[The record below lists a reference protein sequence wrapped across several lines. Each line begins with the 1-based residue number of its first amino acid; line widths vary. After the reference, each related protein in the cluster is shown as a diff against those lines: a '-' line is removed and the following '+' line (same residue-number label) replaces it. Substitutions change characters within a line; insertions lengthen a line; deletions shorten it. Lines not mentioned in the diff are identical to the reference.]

1 MKTEDKI
8 SMRAEED
15 SAPVRAIDL
24 LYSVFFIGILLT
36 FAIYVSVTMLLGAQT
51 SIAEQYR
58 DGSDHHM
65 PLSSYNDAYYKNS
78 DLQTLITQYDYELF
92 GKIEDKNI
100 LVGRE
105 NFLFEVAREDNG
117 YNYLRDFLGE
127 YAYDADALENIYN
140 SVSLRRTAYR
150 NRGIEYMLVVIPNA
164 QTVYTEYLPSYI
176 QDEAGKTRLRQLSEY
191 MRTKDDI
198 TFIDLTDA
206 FIAAK
211 SAGKLYNNT
220 EDSLNSLGQYFV
232 YQTLYKIFPEQVK
245 AGTRMLN
252 FDEVTLYTH
261 HTDGK
266 TLARAAGIASVVKN
280 ETISLSNSM
289 EFNYLL
295 QELYPAVEVTY
306 ADHSGGMG
314 AGQTV
319 LLEFSN
325 EWDKIQLMPY
335 FSTTFD
341 DAVYKSDHRFN
352 PETLDTAQP
361 SLVIQ
366 FIHEYELSS
375 LTDTDTAQTYHDGL
389 KDVENPYTTVAPI
402 VTHQLWLDE
411 KTVCLTG
418 VVETGARLTISGDA
432 ADVRTMT
439 ANEDD
444 TIFITLIE
452 MGDEEEVVVR
462 LQASVADKN
471 RSKVTKV
478 TITRGEEKIT
488 PVTSVTVGSESRIFL
503 TDSSH
508 TILPDTGTMSVLR
521 SELRTFT
528 ERIRE
533 RSFLKDTEFI
543 NVVIPQSASVYA
555 DCAPEGLRETLEK
568 AEEYRAVIQEL
579 YESCGWTVLD
589 LTEDLRENR
598 DIGKLYGLTFD
609 RWTDY
614 GAYVGYRSLIEH
626 IRQDFPQIA
635 ATELSEYTRV
645 TQITESGELATML
658 GLAPTDISETL
669 VHLRLNSS
677 KVSYDQSGSNEVDL
691 SDTFFTM
698 VSDYSLPIAI
708 VIRDEAGTEMLES
721 MAQHFRIMIVLAEG
735 ETEIDDQTLTLFEP
749 DYIIRLSGEATPG
762 LYDMVA
768 DQDS

>member
-1 MKTEDKI
+1 MKKEDQI
-8 SMRAEED
+8 LMPNEED
-15 SAPVRAIDL
+15 PVPARPIDL
-24 LYSVFFIGILLT
+24 LFSVFFIGMLLT
-36 FAIYVSVTMLLGAQT
+36 FAVYVSVTMLLGAQT

-58 DGSDHHM
+58 DGADYHM
-65 PLSSYNDAYYKNS
+65 PLASYNDAYYKNS
-78 DLQTLITQYDYELF
+78 DLQTLITQYDYDLF
-92 GKIEDKNI
+92 GKVGDKNI

-105 NFLFEVAREDNG
+105 NFLFEVVREDNG

-127 YAYDADALENIYN
+127 YAYEADSLENIYN
-140 SVSLRRTAYR
+140 SVKLRQTAYR
-150 NRGIEYMLVVIPNA
+150 NQGAEYMLVVIPNA
-164 QTVYTEYLPSYI
+164 QTVYPEYLPSYI
-176 QDEAGKTRLRQLSEY
+176 QSEAGKTRLRQLSEY
-191 MRTKDDI
+191 MKTKDDI

-206 FIAAK
+206 FVAAK
-211 SAGKLYNNT
+211 SAGSLYNNT

-245 AGTRMLN
+245 AGTKMLG
-252 FDEVTLYTH
+252 FGDVTLYTH
-261 HTDGK
+261 YTDGK
-266 TLARAAGIASVVKN
+266 KLARDAGIASVVKN

-295 QELYPAVEVTY
+295 QELYPAIEVTY
-306 ADHSGGMG
+306 ADHSGSTG

-341 DAVYKSDHRFN
+341 DAVYKSDHRFSL
-352 PETLDTAQP
+352 ETVDTAQP

-375 LTDTDTAQTYHDGL
+375 LTDSDTAQTYDDGL
-389 KDVENPYTTVAPI
+389 NDAENPFTTVSPI

-418 VVETGARLTISGDA
+418 VVEKGASLTISGDA
-432 ADVRTMT
+432 ADIRTIN
-439 ANEDD
+439 ANGDD
-444 TIFITLIE
+444 NIFIVLIE

-462 LQASVADKN
+462 LQASVAQKN

-488 PVTSVTVGSESRIFL
+488 PVTAVTVGSESRIFL
-503 TDSSH
+503 TDSPH
-508 TILPDTGTMSVLR
+508 AILPDTGTISVLR

-528 ERIRE
+528 DHVRE
-533 RSFLKDTEFI
+533 RSSLKKTEFI

-555 DCAPEGLRETLEK
+555 DCAPESLRETLAK
-568 AEEYRAVIQEL
+568 AEEYRGIVNEL

-589 LTEDLRENR
+589 LTEDLKENR

-614 GAYVGYRSLIEH
+614 GAYVGYR
-626 IRQDFPQIA
+626 
-635 ATELSEYTRV
+635 
-645 TQITESGELATML
+645 
-658 GLAPTDISETL
+658 
-669 VHLRLNSS
+669 
-677 KVSYDQSGSNEVDL
+677 
-691 SDTFFTM
+691 
-698 VSDYSLPIAI
+698 
-708 VIRDEAGTEMLES
+708 
-721 MAQHFRIMIVLAEG
+721 
-735 ETEIDDQTLTLFEP
+735 
-749 DYIIRLSGEATPG
+749 
-762 LYDMVA
+762 
-768 DQDS
+768 